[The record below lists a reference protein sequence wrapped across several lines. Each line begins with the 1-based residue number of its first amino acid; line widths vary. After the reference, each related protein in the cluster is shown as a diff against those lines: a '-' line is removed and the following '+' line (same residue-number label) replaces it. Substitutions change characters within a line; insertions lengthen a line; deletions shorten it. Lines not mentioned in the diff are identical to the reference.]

1 MTDKAARLN
10 AMTGGNTSQP
20 RKPKSDKVV
29 HYKRGEP
36 SEMTPTEFLE
46 VAPKKFKAD
55 IVEPE
60 GIWTITYTLHHKTDS
75 CLTYVAQLKDLKE
88 TYLAPIY
95 IFKKECGYQRRLMKR
110 IYQRENPPAWQVIS
124 GAHFHHEHGNIVF
137 KNELDPFLA
146 PLKVYFGFELYQP
159 IP

>member
-10 AMTGGNTSQP
+10 AMLGDNSSKP

-29 HYKRGEP
+29 HYKRDEP
-36 SEMTPTEFLE
+36 SEMTPTQFLE

-60 GIWTITYTLHHKTDS
+60 GTWTITYILHHKTDS

-95 IFKKECGYQRRLMKR
+95 IFKRECGYQRRLMKR
-110 IYQRENPPAWQVIS
+110 IYQRENQPAWQVIS
-124 GAHFHHEHGNIVF
+124 GAHFHHELGNIVF

-146 PLKVYFGFELYQP
+146 PLKMYFGFELYQP

>member
-29 HYKRGEP
+29 HYKRNEP

-46 VAPKKFKAD
+46 AAPKKFKAD
-55 IVEPE
+55 VVIPE
-60 GIWTITYTLHHKTDS
+60 GVWTITYTLYHKTDS
-75 CLTYVAQLKDLKE
+75 CLTYVAQLKDLRE

-95 IFKKECGYQRRLMKR
+95 IFKRECGYQKRLMKL
-110 IYQRENPPAWQVIS
+110 IYQRKNQPAWQVIS
-124 GAHFHHEHGNIVF
+124 GAHFHHELGDIVF

-146 PLKVYFGFELYQP
+146 PLKMYFGFELYQP

>member
-10 AMTGGNTSQP
+10 AMTGGSTSQP

-29 HYKRGEP
+29 HYKRNEP
-36 SEMTPTEFLE
+36 SEMTPTQFLE
-46 VAPKKFKAD
+46 LAPKKFKAD

-60 GIWTITYTLHHKTDS
+60 GTWTITYTLYHKTDS

-95 IFKKECGYQRRLMKR
+95 IFKRECGYQRRLMKR
-110 IYQRENPPAWQVIS
+110 IYQRENQPAWQVIS
-124 GAHFHHEHGNIVF
+124 GAHFHHEHGNVVF
-137 KNELDPFLA
+137 KNELDAFLA

>member
-10 AMTGGNTSQP
+10 AMTGGSTSQP

-29 HYKRGEP
+29 RYKRNEP

-46 VAPKKFKAD
+46 AAPKKFKAD

-60 GIWTITYTLHHKTDS
+60 GTWTITYTLHHKTDS
-75 CLTYVAQLKDLKE
+75 CLTYVAQLKDLTE

-95 IFKKECGYQRRLMKR
+95 IFKRECGYQRRLMKR
-110 IYQRENPPAWQVIS
+110 IYQRDNQPAWQVIS
-124 GAHFHHEHGNIVF
+124 GAHFHHELGNIVF

>member
-10 AMTGGNTSQP
+10 AMTGGNTSEP
-20 RKPKSDKVV
+20 RKLKSDKVN
-29 HYKRGEP
+29 HYKANNS

-46 VAPKKFKAD
+46 AAPKKFKAD

-60 GIWTITYTLHHKTDS
+60 GTWTITYTLHHKTDS

-95 IFKKECGYQRRLMKR
+95 IFKKECGYQKRLMKR
-110 IYQRENPPAWQVIS
+110 IYQRENQPAWQVIS
-124 GAHFHHEHGNIVF
+124 GAHFHHELGNIVF